1 MTKPHQTILFTAM
14 LSLAIPL
21 FNVHA
26 ADTCGEGDPLKEK
39 CEHEILIYTCDE
51 CRYEAGV
58 VKLAPGLL
66 APSTNGPALIQFG
79 AATRQKVEQGIETVG
94 EITLNENGTVRL
106 SPPVPG
112 ILRNVKVDTGM
123 TVKTGDVLAELES
136 AELGGAIGTYVK
148 SRTLA
153 DIARRNYEREKA
165 LAEQKVS
172 AQVDA
177 DEAET
182 RYENAKADRD
192 AAEHTLKTMG
202 FLEPEL
208 AMLKGD
214 ASPTLPLRA
223 TRGGTLIEKQA
234 VAGNRIQPGQPVMTV
249 SDLSSV
255 WALLDLYERDLSAV
269 LESSAK
275 QPLSVTLETRAF
287 PGRRFKGTL
296 ETLGAT
302 MDETTRTVKAR
313 ALLPNPDGLL
323 RPGMFC
329 NAKLTWSRNEEALTV
344 PRNAALEDE
353 GQWFVFTHLKDDYYI
368 RTPIKKGREFSD
380 SIEVVEGLAEGQ
392 KVVTEGAF
400 LLKSDVLRE
409 KMGAGC
415 AD

>member
-1 MTKPHQTILFTAM
+1 MTTRTHTLIFTAM

-21 FNVHA
+21 CNVHA
-26 ADTCGEGDPLKEK
+26 ADACGEGDPLKEK
-39 CEHEILIYTCDE
+39 CEHDILIYTCDE

-58 VKLAPGLL
+58 VKLAPELL
-66 APSTNGPALIQFG
+66 APSTNGPALIQLG
-79 AATRQKVEQGIETVG
+79 AASRQKVEEGIEAVG
-94 EITLNENGTVRL
+94 EIALNENATVRL

-123 TVKTGDVLAELES
+123 LVKQGDVLAELES
-136 AELGGAIGTYVK
+136 AELGEAIGVYVK
-148 SRTLA
+148 NRALA
-153 DIARRNYEREKA
+153 DIARRNYEREKT

-192 AAEHTLKTMG
+192 AAVNTLKTMG
-202 FLEPEL
+202 FLESEL
-208 AMLKGD
+208 ATLKGE

-223 TRGGTLIEKQA
+223 TRGGTLIDKQA
-234 VAGNRIQPGQPVMTV
+234 SAGNRIQPGQPAMTV

-255 WALLDLYERDLSAV
+255 WVWLDLYEHDLALV
-269 LESSAK
+269 LGKSSK
-275 QPLSVTLETRAF
+275 QALSVSLETRAY

-296 ETLGAT
+296 ETVGAT

-329 NAKLTWSRNEEALTV
+329 NAKLSWSLDEEALTV
-344 PRNAALEDE
+344 PRHAALEDE
-353 GQWFVFTHLKDDYYI
+353 GAWFVFTHLKDDYYI
-368 RTPIKKGREFSD
+368 RTPIKKGRVFSD
-380 SIEVVEGLAEGQ
+380 SIEVVGGLAEGQ

>member
-1 MTKPHQTILFTAM
+1 MTTQYQTILFTAM
-14 LSLAIPL
+14 ISLAT
-21 FNVHA
+21 A
-26 ADTCGEGDPLKEK
+26 AFPALAEEAKNDLLTRM
-39 CEHEILIYTCDE
+39 CEHKILTYTCDE
-51 CRYEAGV
+51 CRYETGV
-58 VKLAPGLL
+58 VKLAPALL
-66 APSTNGPALIQFG
+66 AAATNGPALIQLG

-94 EITLNENGTVRL
+94 EIALNENATIRL
-106 SPPVPG
+106 SPPIPG

-123 TVKTGDVLAELES
+123 LVKPGDILAEIES
-136 AELGGAIGTYVK
+136 AELGEAIGAYLK
-148 SRTLA
+148 SRALT
-153 DIARRNYEREKA
+153 DITRRNFEREKA

-172 AQVDA
+172 AQVEA
-177 DEAET
+177 DEAGT

-192 AAEHTLKTMG
+192 AAAHTLKTMG
-202 FLEPEL
+202 FMESEL
-208 AMLKGD
+208 ATLKGES
-214 ASPTLPLRA
+214 SPILPLRA

-234 VAGNRIQPGQPVMTV
+234 VAGNRIQPGQPAMTV

-255 WALLDLYERDLSAV
+255 WVWLDLYERDLSAV
-269 LESSAK
+269 LEASAK

-368 RTPIKKGREFSD
+368 RTPIKKGRGFSD
-380 SIEVVEGLAEGQ
+380 SIEILEGLKEGQ
-392 KVVTEGAF
+392 GVVADGAF